1 MLTHRHAHK
10 GRHTYVGNRGQ
21 RCREDSEAVLKR
33 PTSALIRLSEEPLLP
48 VESCPSVSSWVT
60 GQAWL
65 FPATYWTQQFLP
77 GPREPEEQ
85 SFFCFFFS
93 WTNAAVKE
101 RQTWVLT
108 SLDVKSISTYW
119 EASECCCS
127 CRRCF
132 PRLTCQRRFPPTSPF
147 CLCGWFSDGG
157 ASDAGSSWARAHRY
171 KRCGGL

>member
-1 MLTHRHAHK
+1 MLATEDKDAGRTQTLYSR
-10 GRHTYVGNRGQ
+10 GRHQRWYVYLRSPYFQWKVALLCPPEWQDKRGYFQPLTGLSNFCQVPGSQ
-21 RCREDSEAVLKR
+21 RSRV
-33 PTSALIRLSEEPLLP
+33 
-48 VESCPSVSSWVT
+48 
-60 GQAWL
+60 
-65 FPATYWTQQFLP
+65 
-77 GPREPEEQ
+77 
-85 SFFCFFFS
+85 FFVFFS

-101 RQTWVLT
+101 RRTWVLT